1 MQSVDVSLP
10 DSDLEITT
18 MRSGGAGGQN
28 VNKVETGVRMKHI
41 PTGISVKCTEHRT
54 QLKNRQTALL
64 ILTGRLL
71 VVAQDQ
77 KAAEIAD
84 IKGDAVKP
92 AWGPADPQ
100 LCAQPVQDGAPRPR
114 LGLSPAERAIQVA
127 SQQRLQRRAWLFH
140 CSTRKPWRTADH
152 LKRQL
157 LNAG

>member
-1 MQSVDVSLP
+1 MIVQSVDVSLP

-92 AWGPADPQ
+92 AWGQQIRNYVLNPYKMVRPGLDSDSR
-100 LCAQPVQDGAPRPR
+100 LLSVQSRLLRSSVCSVEHGCSIAAPGSPGA
-114 LGLSPAERAIQVA
+114 L
-127 SQQRLQRRAWLFH
+127 
-140 CSTRKPWRTADH
+140 RTI
-152 LKRQL
+152 
-157 LNAG
+157 

>member
-1 MQSVDVSLP
+1 MSLP

-54 QLKNRQTALL
+54 QLKNRQTARL

-92 AWGPADPQ
+92 AWGQQIRNYVLNPYKMVRTGLGSMRACHVRSPVYVTVAAASTATIRAAPLQ
-100 LCAQPVQDGAPRPR
+100 SAEALAHCATWHGSRYPKLAV
-114 LGLSPAERAIQVA
+114 
-127 SQQRLQRRAWLFH
+127 
-140 CSTRKPWRTADH
+140 
-152 LKRQL
+152 
-157 LNAG
+157 